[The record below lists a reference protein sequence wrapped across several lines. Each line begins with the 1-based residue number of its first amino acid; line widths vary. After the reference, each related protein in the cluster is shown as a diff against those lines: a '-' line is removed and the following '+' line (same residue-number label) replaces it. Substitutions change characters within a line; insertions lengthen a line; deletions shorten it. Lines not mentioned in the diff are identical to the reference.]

1 MTGST
6 RRRFLGSVGVATLGA
21 LAGCSGDGGGRGSDT
36 PEGDVR
42 AGPDGRTVF
51 DPEEVT
57 VSVGETVTWAF
68 ASPNHN
74 VSGVPD
80 HAPQVSIPD
89 GAEPFASYGADGS
102 PNDVAEQGTTYE
114 HTFETPG
121 AHTYVCVPHVRQGM
135 VGTVVVEE

>member
-1 MTGST
+1 MESST
-6 RRRFLGSVGVATLGA
+6 RRRVLGSLGVATLGA
-21 LAGCSGDGGGRGSDT
+21 LAGCSDGGGTDT

-51 DPEEVT
+51 DPEEIT
-57 VSVGETVTWAF
+57 VGVGETVTWVF
-68 ASPNHN
+68 ESPNHN

-89 GAEPFASYGADGS
+89 GADPFASYGTDGDPNEVAD
-102 PNDVAEQGTTYE
+102 QGTTYE
-114 HTFETPG
+114 YTFETPG
-121 AHTYVCVPHVRQGM
+121 EYTYVCIPHIRQGM

>member
-6 RRRFLGSVGVATLGA
+6 RRRFLGSFGVATLA
-21 LAGCSGDGGGRGSDT
+21 TLAGCSSSGGGTDT

-51 DPEEVT
+51 APEEVT
-57 VSVGETVTWAF
+57 ASVGETVTWAF

-80 HAPQVSIPD
+80 DAPQVSLPD
-89 GAEPFASYGADGS
+89 GADPFASYGVDGN
-102 PNDVAEQGTTYE
+102 PNQVAEQGTTYE
-114 HTFETPG
+114 HTFETAG
-121 AHTYVCVPHVRQGM
+121 EYTYVCIPHIRQGM